1 MYVKRNIEKAIVSS
15 AKLFPVITVTGPRQS
30 GKTTLVKNIF
40 SDKPYFN
47 LELPDV
53 NERIQQ
59 DPRAFFNKLEN
70 GAVIDEI
77 QRLPELIRY
86 IQGIVD
92 ERKQAGLFVLT
103 GSNQFL
109 LLNKINESLAGRV
122 ALFKLLPFSL
132 SELNSDGIQASTD
145 ELILK
150 GLYPAVQ
157 ANNFPAYQTYQNYY
171 ETYLE
176 RDLRNLLNI
185 RELSSFKKFV
195 SLCAGRTA
203 QILNTAS
210 LSNETGVSANTIK
223 SWLSILEASYVLFL
237 LQPWYDN
244 INKRLVKSPKI
255 YFYDTGLVSYLLG
268 IENQSQ
274 LSRDPLRGSLFEN
287 MIVVEYFKRRYNK
300 GLDARCFYFRD
311 NHGNEIDLVIPS
323 GNKLESVEI
332 KSSQT
337 YHTSFLKGLNFF
349 NKVYPERCKNKLLI
363 YDGDDIGEIND
374 TMILNFRSVFKR
386 KE

>member
-1 MYVKRNIEKAIVSS
+1 MYVKRNIEEAIISS

-30 GKTTLVKNIF
+30 GKTTLVRNIF
-40 SDKPYFN
+40 NDKPYFN

-53 NERIQQ
+53 HDSIQQ

-92 ERKQAGLFVLT
+92 EKKQPGLFVLT

-132 SELNSDGIQASTD
+132 SELSSKSISVSTD

-157 ANNFPAYQTYQNYY
+157 VNNFPAYQTYQNYY

-185 RELSSFKKFV
+185 KDLSSFKKFV

-244 INKRLVKSPKI
+244 ISKRLVKSPKI
-255 YFYDTGLVSYLLG
+255 YFYDTGLASYLLG
-268 IENQSQ
+268 IENQNQ
-274 LSRDPLRGSLFEN
+274 LSRDPLRGNLFEN
-287 MIVVEYFKRRYNK
+287 MIVAEYFK
-300 GLDARCFYFRD
+300 
-311 NHGNEIDLVIPS
+311 
-323 GNKLESVEI
+323 
-332 KSSQT
+332 
-337 YHTSFLKGLNFF
+337 
-349 NKVYPERCKNKLLI
+349 
-363 YDGDDIGEIND
+363 
-374 TMILNFRSVFKR
+374 
-386 KE
+386 

>member
-1 MYVKRNIEKAIVSS
+1 MYIKRNIEEVIISS

-30 GKTTLVKNIF
+30 GKTTLVRNIF
-40 SDKPYFN
+40 NDKPYFN

-53 NERIQQ
+53 HDSIQQ

-92 ERKQAGLFVLT
+92 EKKQPGLFVLT

-132 SELNSDGIQASTD
+132 SELSSKSISVSTD

-157 ANNFPAYQTYQNYY
+157 VNNFPAYQTYQNYY

-185 RELSSFKKFV
+185 KDLSSFKKFV

-244 INKRLVKSPKI
+244 ISKRLVKSPKI
-255 YFYDTGLVSYLLG
+255 YFYDTGLASYLLG
-268 IENQSQ
+268 IENQNQ
-274 LSRDPLRGSLFEN
+274 LSRDPLRGNLFEN
-287 MIVVEYFKRRYNK
+287 MIVAEYFKMRYNK
-300 GLDARCFYFRD
+300 GLDARYFYFRD
-311 NHGNEIDLVIPS
+311 NHGNEIDLVNPS
-323 GNKLESVEI
+323 GNNLESIEI

-337 YHTSFLKGLNFF
+337 YHSSFLKGLTFF
-349 NKVYPERCKNKLLI
+349 NKVYPKRNNNKLLI
-363 YDGDDIGEIND
+363 YDGDDLGRIKE
-374 TMILNFRSVFKR
+374 TMILNFRSAFA
-386 KE
+386 KEV

>member
-1 MYVKRNIEKAIVSS
+1 MYIKRNIEEVIISS

-30 GKTTLVKNIF
+30 GKTTLVRNIF
-40 SDKPYFN
+40 NDKPYFN

-53 NERIQQ
+53 HDSIQQ

-92 ERKQAGLFVLT
+92 EKKQPGLFVLT

-132 SELNSDGIQASTD
+132 SELSSKSISVSTD

-157 ANNFPAYQTYQNYY
+157 VNNFPAYQTYQNYY

-185 RELSSFKKFV
+185 KDLSSFKKFV

-244 INKRLVKSPKI
+244 ISKRLVKSPKI
-255 YFYDTGLVSYLLG
+255 YFYDTGLASYLLG
-268 IENQSQ
+268 IENQNQ
-274 LSRDPLRGSLFEN
+274 LSRDPLRGNLFEN
-287 MIVVEYFKRRYNK
+287 LIVAEYFKMRYNK
-300 GLDARCFYFRD
+300 GLDARYFYFRD
-311 NHGNEIDLVIPS
+311 NHGNEIDLVNPS
-323 GNKLESVEI
+323 GNNLESIEI

-337 YHTSFLKGLNFF
+337 YHSSFLKGLTFF
-349 NKVYPERCKNKLLI
+349 NKVYPKRNNNKLLI
-363 YDGDDIGEIND
+363 YDGDDLGRIKE
-374 TMILNFRSVFKR
+374 TMILNFRSAFA
-386 KE
+386 KEV

>member
-1 MYVKRNIEKAIVSS
+1 
-15 AKLFPVITVTGPRQS
+15 
-30 GKTTLVKNIF
+30 
-40 SDKPYFN
+40 
-47 LELPDV
+47 
-53 NERIQQ
+53 
-59 DPRAFFNKLEN
+59 
-70 GAVIDEI
+70 
-77 QRLPELIRY
+77 
-86 IQGIVD
+86 
-92 ERKQAGLFVLT
+92 
-103 GSNQFL
+103 
-109 LLNKINESLAGRV
+109 LNKINESLAGRV

-203 QILNTAS
+203 QILNVAS
-210 LSNETGVSANTIK
+210 LSNEIGVSANTIK

-323 GNKLESVEI
+323 GNKLEGVEI